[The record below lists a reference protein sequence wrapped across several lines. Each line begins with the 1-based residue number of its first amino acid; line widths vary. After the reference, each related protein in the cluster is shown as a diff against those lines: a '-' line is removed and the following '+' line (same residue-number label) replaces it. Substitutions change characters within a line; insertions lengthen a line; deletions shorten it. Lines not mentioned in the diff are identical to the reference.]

1 MKMVYKLLNNG
12 SGVILTRQPE
22 IAESALFVHFTGVPT
37 NATAIFTLESGESY
51 YRPLSDASCSLP
63 VANLRGAIKVTV
75 AVLDK
80 TPLRRWI
87 CEEFKA
93 DKLKEGT
100 LIAPNDMNLPQTVV
114 DLRLENE
121 DLRLTCRKLEEMYK
135 EISDKLEKIMEGYDF
150 T

>member
-1 MKMVYKLLNNG
+1 MKMVYKLLDNG
-12 SGVILTRQPE
+12 SGVILTRQPAN
-22 IAESALFVHFTGVPT
+22 AESALFVHFMGVPA
-37 NATAIFTLESGESY
+37 NATAIFTLESGETY
-51 YRPLSDASCSLP
+51 YRDLSDDSCSLP
-63 VANLRGAIKVTV
+63 AAKLQGAIKVTV

-114 DLRLENE
+114 ELRLENE
-121 DLRLTCRKLEEMYK
+121 KLRSTCRNLEEMYK
-135 EISDKLEKIMEGYDF
+135 ELSDKLEKIMEGYDF